1 MRFALHLSLLL
12 LPLSLLAG
20 EPSAFG
26 AGNLDSDNPYGLT
39 EAEKK
44 ILQNKQILQQ
54 NNRTLRSQNNEIES
68 LRERVDGLQ
77 SVLEAI
83 AMKSQQNRVALGDLS
98 KSRESEGSTT
108 QERLQRLEA
117 LTATNSEN
125 VLQLKTAIEELSK
138 LIDQQSAS
146 LVTKEE
152 YNALVNDVNTF
163 KNLVATELKKKPGK
177 SSQKKISNGDLATNA
192 KNHYNDKKYAQSLE
206 EYKELVN
213 RKYKPAHSHYMIGQI
228 YYAQNDY
235 GKAIAHYKESASL
248 YKTASY
254 MPILMYRTAVS
265 MEKTGDQKHAKSFY
279 SAVIAKYP
287 GSTEAVQSQERLNN
301 LK

>member
-1 MRFALHLSLLL
+1 MRFALYLSLLL
-12 LPLSLLAG
+12 PFSLLSS

-39 EAEKK
+39 AAEKK
-44 ILQNKQILQQ
+44 ILENKQILQQ

-83 AMKSQQNRVALGDLS
+83 AMKSQQNRVALDDLS
-98 KSRESEGSTT
+98 KSRENEGSSA
-108 QERLQRLEA
+108 QERMRQLEA
-117 LTATNSEN
+117 QIATNSEN
-125 VLQLKTAIEELSK
+125 IIQLKTAIEGLSK
-138 LIDQQSAS
+138 LMDEQSS
-146 LVTKEE
+146 SFVTKDS
-152 YNALVNDVNTF
+152 YNTLVNDVNAF
-163 KNLVATELKKKPGK
+163 KALVAGELKKNTTK
-177 SSQKKISNGDLATNA
+177 SSSKKISNGDLATEAMND
-192 KNHYNDKKYAQSLE
+192 YDDKKYSQSLE

-213 RKYKPAHSHYMIGQI
+213 RNYKPAHSHYMIGQI
-228 YYAQNDY
+228 YYEQKNYA
-235 GKAIAHYKESASL
+235 KAIAHYKESASL

-265 MEKTGDQKHAKSFY
+265 MERTGDQKHAKSFY
-279 SAVIAKYP
+279 NAVITKYP
-287 GSTEAVQSQERLNN
+287 DSDEARESQERLNS

>member
-1 MRFALHLSLLL
+1 MRFALLLSLLL
-12 LPLSLLAG
+12 LPFSLLAG

-54 NNRTLRSQNNEIES
+54 NKRKLNSQNSEIEA

-83 AMKSQQNRVALGDLS
+83 AMKSQENKVALSDIS
-98 KSRESEGSTT
+98 KSRENADMSE
-108 QERLQRLEA
+108 QERMKMIEEKINA
-117 LTATNSEN
+117 NSEN
-125 VLQLKTAIEELSK
+125 ILQLKTAIETLTQ
-138 LIDQQSAS
+138 LIDDEHAKS
-146 LVTKEE
+146 VTKEE
-152 YNALVNDVNTF
+152 YNALVNDVNDF
-163 KNLVATELKKKPGK
+163 KALVAGELKKKPGK
-177 SSQKKISNGDLATNA
+177 TGSSKISNGDLATKALNS
-192 KNHYNDKKYAQSLE
+192 YNKKKYTQALE

-213 RKYKPAHSHYMIGQI
+213 RKYKPARSHYMIGQI

-248 YKTASY
+248 YQNASY
-254 MPILMYRTAVS
+254 MPELMYRTAVS
-265 MEKTGDQKHAKSFY
+265 MERTGDQKHAKAFY
-279 SAVIAKYP
+279 NAIISKYP
-287 GSTEAVQSQERLNN
+287 DSSEAGQSKERLVN

>member
-1 MRFALHLSLLL
+1 MRFALYLSLLL

-83 AMKSQQNRVALGDLS
+83 AMKSQQNRVALSDLS
-98 KSRESEGSTT
+98 KSRENEGSTT
-108 QERLQRLEA
+108 QERLQQLEA
-117 LTATNSEN
+117 QTVTNSEN

-138 LIDQQSAS
+138 LIDQQNSS

-152 YNALVNDVNTF
+152 YNRLVNDVNTF
-163 KNLVATELKKKPGK
+163 KDLVAAELKKKPGK
-177 SSQKKISNGDLATNA
+177 SSQNKISNGDLATNA
-192 KNHYNDKKYAQSLE
+192 KNHYHDKKYSQALE

-213 RKYKPAHSHYMIGQI
+213 RKYKPARSHYMIGQI

-248 YKTASY
+248 YKGASY

-265 MEKTGDQKHAKSFY
+265 MEKTGDKKHAKSFY
-279 SAVIAKYP
+279 NAVIAKYP
-287 GSTEAVQSQERLNN
+287 DSGEARQSQERLNG